1 MRDGSM
7 KIETPEQSNNQQK
20 SELQSEGHGKKAK
33 KSLGL
38 LDKLIVTTVLGT
50 LGYVGVTFI
59 NCNFMI
65 PGSMERADALG
76 GLVNPPP
83 LECKE
88 SESKG
93 YNALFTLFTAL
104 LGLKAK
110 MED

>member
-1 MRDGSM
+1 M
-7 KIETPEQSNNQQK
+7 KTEDHNQKEPQQK
-20 SELQSEGHGKKAK
+20 LSDLSEDQQKKARK
-33 KSLGL
+33 GLCL
-38 LDKLIVTTVLGT
+38 LDKLIVTLVIGT
-50 LGYVGVTFI
+50 LGYVGISFI
-59 NCNFMI
+59 NCNFMV

-83 LECKE
+83 LDCKE
-88 SESKG
+88 SESRG

>member
-1 MRDGSM
+1 M
-7 KIETPEQSNNQQK
+7 KTETSEQNNSQQK
-20 SELQSEGHGKKAK
+20 LELQSEDLGKKAK

-50 LGYVGVTFI
+50 LGYIGITFI

-93 YNALFTLFTAL
+93 YNALFTIFTAL